1 MADKEPSTTS
11 TSSTIPQLRPQ
22 TTMHIFPFP
31 VRPRTDKDWEEWR
44 PQIEHYYQDQDC
56 ELNELI
62 SKMKELGLW
71 GTRKQYMSRLK
82 QWGMLK
88 NIKAEE
94 YEAIVQIRTKRQAL
108 GKQTAFVVRK
118 RPVSKSK
125 IDRYVRRSRNCRTK
139 PTRPA
144 RNVSTP
150 PDVEYWTPPPSRV
163 STPIPASLSPIIVSG
178 VSQALSTKF
187 LSQSVSSD
195 THDIEQSGSS
205 STLAV
210 VSSEHKSSVSLVVAK
225 QSLIATGRRPSI
237 EWLNPPQSLIIP
249 QCQTTPM
256 YINIGL
262 PDTHRHTQGILRSV
276 AETIDRMALPTPVC
290 DCGITPVPDAT
301 GFNKVGS
308 PECCRHVGDST
319 AVPERADEF
328 FRLLFRALSL
338 LAADE
343 HSVEALRF
351 VDACLAWQFRSKR
364 YALFRLGMMC
374 MMQAYLQFHG
384 RRGSAR
390 MLAMIAGFT
399 RQLTATMLGDDA
411 NHPVVRTLATMKDS
425 LNSGSFIQPEAV
437 HQAYILLADVLWR
450 DSKHRWRWGLG
461 SLTYRMGYM
470 NTDTA
475 LTTEMRQHRLAI
487 LKGAAASLK
496 GFSDSE
502 QRPPEALVPAYLDIA
517 TAMVSLEQFDLAE
530 TLIAPIQIPEDVPLD
545 FHAQSWCVLAHI
557 SEYKGRYTEAA
568 EMLGTVA
575 DGAEPY
581 FLSHLL
587 RHQASLYSRMGN
599 HIEAGYLRKEAARL
613 ALMVEQ
619 NTMLRAAH
627 DVV

>member
-1 MADKEPSTTS
+1 M
-11 TSSTIPQLRPQ
+11 
-22 TTMHIFPFP
+22 MHILPSP
-31 VRPRTDKDWEEWR
+31 VRPRTDQDWDAWR
-44 PQIEHYYQDQDC
+44 PQIEYYYQDQDC

-62 SKMKELGLW
+62 TKMKGLGLL
-71 GTRKQYMSRLK
+71 GTRKQYMNRLK
-82 QWGMLK
+82 RWGVLK

-94 YEAIVQIRTKRQAL
+94 YEAIVQIRARRQAL

-125 IDRYVRRSRNCRTK
+125 IDRYVRRSRNRRTK
-139 PTRPA
+139 PIRPA
-144 RNVSTP
+144 KNASTP
-150 PDVEYWTPPPSRV
+150 SDVEFWTPPLSRV
-163 STPIPASLSPIIVSG
+163 STPSPASLSPTVVYG
-178 VSQALSTKF
+178 VAPESSTQVA
-187 LSQSVSSD
+187 SQSVYSD
-195 THDIEQSGSS
+195 THNVEQIGSS
-205 STLAV
+205 SA
-210 VSSEHKSSVSLVVAK
+210 
-225 QSLIATGRRPSI
+225 LIASPSENNTNLGLVAARKPLRFTCRRHSI
-237 EWLNPPQSLIIP
+237 ECPILSQFPILPPPSA
-249 QCQTTPM
+249 TPM

-262 PDTHRHTQGILRSV
+262 PDTHRHTQGILRSIT
-276 AETIDRMALPTPVC
+276 ETIDRMTLPTPVC

-328 FRLLFRALSL
+328 FRLLFRALAL

-425 LNSGSFIQPEAV
+425 LTSGSFIHPEAIN
-437 HQAYILLADVLWR
+437 QAYVVLADVLWR

-475 LTTEMRQHRLAI
+475 LTAEMRQHRLAI
-487 LKGAAASLK
+487 LQGAAASLK
-496 GFSDSE
+496 GFSNSDE
-502 QRPPEALVPAYLDIA
+502 RPPEALVPAYLDIA
-517 TAMVSLEQFDLAE
+517 AGMVSLKQLDLAE
-530 TLIAPIQIPEDVPLD
+530 ALISPIQIPKHVPMD
-545 FHAQSWCVLAHI
+545 FHAQSWCVMAHI
-557 SEYKGRYTEAA
+557 SEYRGRYVEAVGLLGRVTE
-568 EMLGTVA
+568 
-575 DGAEPY
+575 GAEPSL
-581 FLSHLL
+581 LSHLL
-587 RHQASLYSRMGN
+587 RHQALLYTRMGN
-599 HIEAGYLRKEAARL
+599 PTEADHLRKQAARL
-613 ALMVEQ
+613 ALVVEQ
-619 NTMLRAAH
+619 NTMLRAAQ